1 MTQISDICYICLIY
15 GYLLP
20 TIILFVDFLLHV
32 CCKAKNGERLYSGY
46 MKKQMMMFIPCF
58 NYFWALFTLLD
69 WLDAIGR
76 FLQKHLPGLK
86 NIN

>member
-1 MTQISDICYICLIY
+1 MMDQLVYIVVVY

-20 TIILFVDFLLHV
+20 TIILFVDFLWHV
-32 CCKAKNGERLYSGY
+32 CCKVKKGEKIYSGY
-46 MKKQMMMFIPCF
+46 MKKQMMMFVPCF

-76 FLQKHLPGLK
+76 FLQKYLPGLK